1 MAIKMEQVKKKKKI
15 MKYELLIE
23 NRELKKLLK
32 EERDL
37 NKKLLEII
45 RKSSNIKKHAVMQ
58 TPINNDTNRNKN

>member
-1 MAIKMEQVKKKKKI
+1 MEQVKKKKKI